1 MASGMDVLAIKGGAI
16 IAGGSI
22 ATELIILNDP
32 LYWYLAIAGAF
43 VSMLGVVHEVY
54 SKPEMDDIRAGFII
68 VESMKGLFLGLV
80 ATPMWFMG
88 LMQAGG
94 AIVEHFVGIKDFQG
108 VSNSFWFLLSLML
121 AWWTI
126 PIMTWI
132 IEKVK
137 SRGKEKS
144 DG

>member
-1 MASGMDVLAIKGGAI
+1 MANGIDVLAIKGGAI

-32 LYWYLAIAGAF
+32 LFWYLAIAGAF
-43 VSMLGVVHEVY
+43 VSMLGVLHEVY
-54 SKPEMDDIRAGFII
+54 SKPVLDDTRAGFIV

-80 ATPMWFMG
+80 ATPMWFMA

-94 AIVEHFVGIKDFQG
+94 AMVEAFVGIQGFQG
-108 VSNSFWFLLSLML
+108 VSDSFWFLLSLML

-126 PIMTWI
+126 PIITWI
-132 IEKVK
+132 KVK
-137 SRGKEKS
+137 VISRGKSNE
-144 DG
+144 